1 MTRKN
6 KIGLI
11 ITIVFLM
18 VFFTIILTPSIGG
31 MAILKDLKY
40 LIDNGREV
48 EGDIIELKKGR
59 SYSNSD
65 GFLHYSFKLYY
76 QYEENGTVWKTHDYW
91 SIREDRTDELN
102 EMRDWCENQVGKTV
116 KLTIDDKGHC
126 EPTANLPSK
135 YKGQYDFVWIRGGI
149 LIGIETVLLI
159 ILLVIIFKVKVEN
172 ILAHGVNFNT
182 T

>member
-59 SYSNSD
+59 SYVFYIIASN
-65 GFLHYSFKLYY
+65 FTTNTK
-76 QYEENGTVWKTHDYW
+76 KM
-91 SIREDRTDELN
+91 ELF
-102 EMRDWCENQVGKTV
+102 GKHT
-116 KLTIDDKGHC
+116 TIGVSAKI
-126 EPTANLPSK
+126 EPTS
-135 YKGQYDFVWIRGGI
+135 
-149 LIGIETVLLI
+149 
-159 ILLVIIFKVKVEN
+159 
-172 ILAHGVNFNT
+172 
-182 T
+182 